1 MTKKY
6 TNHNRARAFGRADR
20 RDIPLENDAMFS
32 TVMQYEDACRG
43 LIETIFEG
51 RRVRR
56 LHYKDLPPTSQKSI
70 IFDPANK
77 SIRLDVFFGD
87 GDTVYDIEMQKVDT
101 GNLPLRARMYSSMM
115 DANMLD
121 KGLEY
126 ERLKDSYVIFICMFD
141 LFERGRTKYTFR
153 SMCEED
159 GDLPL
164 GDGRCIMFL
173 NTKGSIGELGADMD
187 AFFEYLNG
195 GVASIGT
202 GKDSGS
208 EFVEM
213 VDNYV
218 LDINGDEDWRQG
230 YMKYEL
236 NLIEKYK
243 EGMASGEAR
252 GISIGEARGVSIGE
266 ANERNRM
273 VKEMNANGIPVP
285 VIAKCASLDIKEVQR
300 VINSK

>member
-1 MTKKY
+1 MTKKHEDY
-6 TNHNRARAFGRADR
+6 SRTRTFGRTDR

-56 LHYKDLPPTSQKSI
+56 LQYKDMPPASQKNI

-77 SIRLDVFFGD
+77 SIRLDVFFED

-126 ERLKDSYVIFICMFD
+126 EALRRSYVIFVCMFD
-141 LFERGRTKYTFR
+141 LFEKGRTKYTFK
-153 SMCEED
+153 SICEED
-159 GDLPL
+159 RDLPL

-173 NTKGSIGELGADMD
+173 NTKGSVGDLSNDMD
-187 AFFEYLNG
+187 AFFDYLNG

-243 EGMASGEAR
+243 EGEASGEAK
-252 GISIGEARGVSIGE
+252 GISIGRAEGVSIGE
-266 ANERNRM
+266 ANATNRM
-273 VKEMNANGIPVP
+273 VKSLKEQGVP
-285 VIAKCASLDIKEVQR
+285 IEVIAKAASISIEETKSIL
-300 VINSK
+300 NS

>member
-1 MTKKY
+1 MVKE
-6 TNHNRARAFGRADR
+6 HNGSQMVFGRRDR

-32 TVMQYEDACRG
+32 TVMQHEDACRG

-56 LHYKDLPPTSQKSI
+56 LEYKDMPPTSQKNI
-70 IFDPANK
+70 VFDPANK
-77 SIRLDVFFGD
+77 SIRLDVFFED

-101 GNLPLRARMYSSMM
+101 GNLPLMARMYSSMM

-126 ERLKDSYVIFICMFD
+126 DALRRSYVIFVCMFD
-141 LFERGRTKYTFR
+141 LFEKGRTRYTFR
-153 SMCEED
+153 SICEED
-159 GDLPL
+159 KDLPL

-173 NTKGSIGELGADMD
+173 NTKGSVGELGADMD
-187 AFFEYLNG
+187 AFFGYLNG
-195 GVASIGT
+195 GVSSIGT

-208 EFVEM
+208 EFVEI

-243 EGMASGEAR
+243 EGEASGEAK
-252 GISIGEARGVSIGE
+252 GISIGRAEGVSIGE
-266 ANERNRM
+266 ANATSRM
-273 VKEMNANGIPVP
+273 VKSFKEQGVP
-285 VIAKCASLDIKEVQR
+285 IEVIAKAANLSVEEVNNIR
-300 VINSK
+300 

>member
-1 MTKKY
+1 MTKKHEDY
-6 TNHNRARAFGRADR
+6 SRTRTFGRTDR

-56 LHYKDLPPTSQKSI
+56 LQYKDMPPASQKNI

-77 SIRLDVFFGD
+77 SIRLDVFFED

-126 ERLKDSYVIFICMFD
+126 EALRRSYVIFVCMFD
-141 LFERGRTKYTFR
+141 LFERGRTKYTFK
-153 SMCEED
+153 SICEED
-159 GDLPL
+159 RDLPL

-173 NTKGSIGELGADMD
+173 NTKGSVGDLSNDMD
-187 AFFEYLNG
+187 AFFDYLNG
-195 GVASIGT
+195 GVSSIGT

-243 EGMASGEAR
+243 EGEASGEAK
-252 GISIGEARGVSIGE
+252 GISIGRAEGVSIGE
-266 ANERNRM
+266 ANATNRM
-273 VKEMNANGIPVP
+273 VKSLKEQGVP
-285 VIAKCASLDIKEVQR
+285 IEVIAKAASISIEETKSLL
-300 VINSK
+300 NS

>member
-1 MTKKY
+1 MTKKH
-6 TNHNRARAFGRADR
+6 TNHNRARAFGRTDR

-77 SIRLDVFFGD
+77 SIRLDVFFED

-121 KGLEY
+121 KGLDY

-153 SMCEED
+153 SMCEEAE
-159 GDLPL
+159 GLPL

-173 NTKGSIGELGADMD
+173 NTKGSIGEPGADMD

-252 GISIGEARGVSIGE
+252 GEARGISIGEARGVS
-266 ANERNRM
+266 NERSRM
-273 VKEMNANGIPVP
+273 VKEMNANGIPVS

>member
-1 MTKKY
+1 MTKKHEDY
-6 TNHNRARAFGRADR
+6 SRTRTFGRTDR

-56 LHYKDLPPTSQKSI
+56 LQYKDMPPASQKNI

-77 SIRLDVFFGD
+77 SIRLDVFFED

-126 ERLKDSYVIFICMFD
+126 EALRRSYVIFVCMFD
-141 LFERGRTKYTFR
+141 LFERGRTKYTFK
-153 SMCEED
+153 SICEED
-159 GDLPL
+159 RDLPL

-173 NTKGSIGELGADMD
+173 NTKGSVGDLSNDMD
-187 AFFEYLNG
+187 AFFDYLNG
-195 GVASIGT
+195 GVSSIGT

-243 EGMASGEAR
+243 EGEASGEAK
-252 GISIGEARGVSIGE
+252 GISIGRAEGVSIGE
-266 ANERNRM
+266 ANATNRM
-273 VKEMNANGIPVP
+273 VKSLIEQGVP
-285 VIAKCASLDIKEVQR
+285 IEVIAKAASISIEETRSLL
-300 VINSK
+300 NS

>member
-1 MTKKY
+1 MTKKHEDY
-6 TNHNRARAFGRADR
+6 SRTRTFGRTDR

-56 LHYKDLPPTSQKSI
+56 LQYKDMPPASQKNI

-77 SIRLDVFFGD
+77 SIRLDVFFED

-126 ERLKDSYVIFICMFD
+126 EALRRSYVIFVCMFD
-141 LFERGRTKYTFR
+141 LFERGRTKYTFK
-153 SMCEED
+153 SICEED
-159 GDLPL
+159 RDLPL

-173 NTKGSIGELGADMD
+173 NTKGSVGDLSNDMD
-187 AFFEYLNG
+187 AFFDYLNG
-195 GVASIGT
+195 GVSSIGT

-243 EGMASGEAR
+243 EGEASGEAK
-252 GISIGEARGVSIGE
+252 GISIGRAEGVSIGE
-266 ANERNRM
+266 ANERSRM
-273 VKEMNANGIPVP
+273 VKSLIEQGVP
-285 VIAKCASLDIKEVQR
+285 IEVIAKAASISIEETRSLL
-300 VINSK
+300 NS

>member
-1 MTKKY
+1 MTKK
-6 TNHNRARAFGRADR
+6 HNESRLVFGRTNR

-32 TVMQYEDACRG
+32 TVMQHEDACRG

-56 LHYKDLPPTSQKSI
+56 LQYKDMPPTSQKSI
-70 IFDPANK
+70 VFDPANK
-77 SIRLDVFFGD
+77 SIRLDVFFED

-126 ERLKDSYVIFICMFD
+126 EALRRSYVIFVCMFD
-141 LFERGRTKYTFR
+141 LFEKGRTRYTFR
-153 SMCEED
+153 SICEED
-159 GDLPL
+159 RDLPL

-173 NTKGSIGELGADMD
+173 NTKGSIGKPGADLD
-187 AFFEYLNG
+187 AFFGYLNG
-195 GVASIGT
+195 GVSSIGT

-218 LDINGDEDWRQG
+218 LDINGDEEWRQG

-243 EGMASGEAR
+243 DGKKAGEAK
-252 GISIGEARGVSIGE
+252 GISIGRAEGVSIGE
-266 ANERNRM
+266 ANERSRM
-273 VKEMNANGIPVP
+273 VKEMNANGIPIP
-285 VIAKCASLDIKEVQR
+285 MIAKCASLDIEEVQK
-300 VINSK
+300 IIGQ